1 MKTSGLRDLL
11 EGNNYE
17 FNFLNSFRTAE
28 IICFTLGESRPPKK
42 YFMPSSFS
50 NLHQV
55 LLKMPLVIFL
65 LSVELVVTST
75 RFSLPDDDYVS
86 TQMFSLSM
94 WWLILYVNMADPQ
107 HPQTGYNV
115 ILDVYSGDVLGWE

>member
-1 MKTSGLRDLL
+1 MKTSGLSDLL

-42 YFMPSSFS
+42 YFMSSILS

-55 LLKMPLVIFL
+55 LLKMPFVIFL
-65 LSVELVVTST
+65 MSVELVVTST
-75 RFSLPDDDYVS
+75 RFSLPDYEYVS
-86 TQMFSLSM
+86 TEMFSLSM
-94 WWLILYVNMADPQ
+94 W
-107 HPQTGYNV
+107 
-115 ILDVYSGDVLGWE
+115 